1 MTFDGMYVERT
12 ALEGGARSAED
23 QQSRIARAR
32 DTLRAAFDRDRRT
45 LGDDQY
51 GAELEKQLPEIE
63 NGIFDAFH
71 ACLDGLGAGAGGLRV
86 SARNYKQADSD
97 G

>member
-1 MTFDGMYVERT
+1 MYVERA
-12 ALEGGARSAED
+12 ALEGGARFVED
-23 QQSRIARAR
+23 EQTRIARAR

-71 ACLDGLGAGAGGLRV
+71 AYLDALGDSADGLRV
-86 SARNYKQADSD
+86 SARNYKQADGD
-97 G
+97 D